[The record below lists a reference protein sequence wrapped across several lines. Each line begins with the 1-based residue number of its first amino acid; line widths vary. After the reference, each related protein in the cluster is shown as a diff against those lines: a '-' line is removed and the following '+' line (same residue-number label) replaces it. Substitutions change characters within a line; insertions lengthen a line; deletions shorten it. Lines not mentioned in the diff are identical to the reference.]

1 MKTNALRF
9 ALLILLGLLALQFK
23 PSANAQGTV
32 SFSASSSHGLIQFY
46 NGSSADGPVPV
57 GNPALVGQGGFLG
70 QLNIA
75 VYYAPVGTPV
85 PFNAT
90 TAGLLGAPWT
100 ESANVLHQI
109 APDAGFTPSFTFT
122 LSGAVGGSSVEVMVL
137 GWTGNFADWNSA
149 LVSAHSVVGWTGST
163 ASGGALAW
171 VNGTGAP
178 NGTPPTSP
186 AVLTYGANGFN
197 GLVIGVPEPASLAL
211 TGLGAA
217 TLMIARRRR

>member
-9 ALLILLGLLALQFK
+9 ALLILLGLLALQLK
-23 PSANAQGTV
+23 TSANAQGTV
-32 SFSASSSHGLIQFY
+32 TFSASSSHGLIQFY
-46 NGSSADGPVPV
+46 NGGSADGPVPV

-70 QLNIA
+70 RLNIA

-90 TAGLLGAPWT
+90 VAGLLGAPWT

-109 APDAGFTPSFTFT
+109 APYAGWTPATTFT

-137 GWTGNFADWNSA
+137 GWTGNFDDWNSA
-149 LVSAHSVVGWTGST
+149 LTSGTSVVGWTGST
-163 ASGGALAW
+163 DSGGALAW

-178 NGTPPTSP
+178 SSTPPTSP
-186 AVLTYGANGFN
+186 VALTYGANGFN
-197 GLVIGVPEPASLAL
+197 GLFMAVPEPASFALA
-211 TGLGAA
+211 GLGAA
-217 TLMIARRRR
+217 TLMIVRRRR